1 MTFLIKLEK
10 IILSLYG
17 TAKTPNSHK
26 NIGGGGGEREAKSI
40 ILPNLRL
47 HCKSIVIKAVWYRH
61 KNRHMDQWINV
72 TE

>member
-1 MTFLIKLEK
+1 MEPQKPQIAIK
-10 IILSLYG
+10 ILV
-17 TAKTPNSHK
+17 
-26 NIGGGGGEREAKSI
+26 GGGQREAKSI